1 MKEQIILEKLDIIEK
16 LLIGQS
22 LLQKDVLNFNEAA
35 QYLQVSQSYLYKLT
49 STKNIP
55 HFCPN
60 GKRLYFNRGELDLW
74 VQRNPVTSIKELT
87 KKKGESKND

>member
-35 QYLQVSQSYLYKLT
+35 QDLQVSQSYLYKLT